1 MDGGRHF
8 PLRLLTIG
16 GSDSGGAAGI
26 QADLKTFTVLRVYGM
41 SALTAVTAQNSER
54 VAAVQFL
61 PPEFVAAQIE
71 AVLSDYGADG
81 IKTGFIGQV
90 ALVEAIAAVLA
101 GYRHLPVVVDP
112 VLVNHR
118 GQTMFGAEVAAAYGR
133 CLFPLAALI
142 TPNRREAEELGGLR
156 VEGVNAGIAAAHR
169 LYAAYAR
176 PVLLKAIP
184 DGGELVDIL
193 HDGRQITQLRAARQQ
208 TTNTHGSGDSY
219 SAAVAVFL
227 AQGRALGEAVAAA
240 HAFTQRAMRA
250 AAAWQMGRGHG
261 PLAHWGDDSLT

>member
-1 MDGGRHF
+1 MDGGRVS

-26 QADLKTFTVLRVYGM
+26 QADLKTFTALRVYGM
-41 SALTAVTAQNSER
+41 SALTAATAQNSER
-54 VAAVQFL
+54 VTAVQFL

-101 GYRHLPVVVDP
+101 GYRQPPLVVDP

-118 GQTMFGAEVAAAYGR
+118 GQMMFGAEVGAAYGR

-142 TPNRREAEELGGLR
+142 TPNRREAEELSGLR

-193 HDGRQITQLRAARQQ
+193 HDGQITQLRAPRQQ
-208 TTNTHGSGDSY
+208 TTHTHGSGDSY
-219 SAAVAVFL
+219 SAAVAVYL
-227 AQGRALGEAVAAA
+227 AQGRPLREAVAAA